1 MPQIL
6 TPGTLHV
13 TKLCCVMDNHA
24 TENELARSSS
34 VLPANHPLT
43 NCHEPV
49 KHIFFRTYKLEQLS
63 RQFAVGMIRFNRR
76 KS

>member
-34 VLPANHPLT
+34 GLPVNHSPIIMSLLSTSFFAPT
-43 NCHEPV
+43 NLNN
-49 KHIFFRTYKLEQLS
+49 FLDSL
-63 RQFAVGMIRFNRR
+63 R
-76 KS
+76 KV